1 MTIADP
7 ETGKRRRSKLD
18 TQFDRIRDRD
28 LAGKAKKQRRS
39 RFWSKFLNNRL
50 AVIGLVVFS
59 FIILVSVFAPLLTA
73 YDPKSVDLRSM
84 TQAPSWEHWF
94 GTDRTGR
101 DVFARVLYGGRVS
114 ILVGLGSAILCAII
128 GVIIGIYSGYIGGWL
143 DWFAMRVSEVFMAF
157 PQIILVL
164 LLVSI
169 LGQSLANLMII
180 FTLTGWGGIYRMAR
194 ARMLS
199 LREEEYV
206 QALRSFG
213 LGPARIAYKH
223 MLPNALGPIM
233 VNITLSTAAFILQE
247 AALSFLGLGVPL
259 SVPTWGNILNAA
271 QDLRI
276 LENYWWVWLPVGVTI
291 SLFVLSV
298 NFIGDGLR
306 DATDPS
312 QQG

>member
-7 ETGKRRRSKLD
+7 DSGKRRRSRLD
-18 TQFDRIRDRD
+18 QQFDRIRDREE
-28 LAGKAKKQRRS
+28 AGTFKAKKRG

-59 FIILVSVFAPLLTA
+59 AIVFISVFAPFLTTW
-73 YDPKSVDLRSM
+73 DPKAVDLRAM
-84 TQAPSWEHWF
+84 VEPPSFEHWF

-128 GVIIGIYSGYIGGWL
+128 GVIIGIYSGYVGGWL
-143 DWFAMRVSEVFMAF
+143 DWFAMRISEIFMSF

-259 SVPTWGNILNAA
+259 SVPTWGNILNVAS
-271 QDLRI
+271 DLRI
-276 LENYWWVWLPVGVTI
+276 LENYWWIWLPVGVTI